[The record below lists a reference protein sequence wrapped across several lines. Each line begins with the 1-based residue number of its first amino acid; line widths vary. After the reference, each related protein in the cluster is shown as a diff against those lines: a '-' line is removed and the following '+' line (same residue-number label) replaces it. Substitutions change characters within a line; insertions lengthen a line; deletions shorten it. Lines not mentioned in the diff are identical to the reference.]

1 MLRTI
6 TPSEMKRVETRVM
19 QETALTG
26 EVLMQNAA
34 AHVARAVC
42 RQAAGR
48 AGQVVCLCGTG
59 NNGGDG
65 LAAMRILMEEN
76 PAFRGECWLLPGRLS
91 ADAQRE
97 LDRLTEAA
105 GSPPHVA
112 VHRMEGD
119 FAMPEKVV
127 CAIDA
132 LFGTGLSRPL
142 EGAARTACEALQA
155 LAEAGVPVVA
165 VDIPSGLNGETG
177 QVMGAAVRAC
187 ETVTFHRPKPGLYLG
202 QGPDYAG
209 EITVADIGLTAPEA
223 APLDDADG
231 MRVLERYDRLLPPRA
246 RTAHKGKLGRVV
258 LWAGSRGMA
267 GAAAIAATAAL
278 RAGAGLVTVAC
289 PDDVVDVVQTLCPC
303 ATCAPLSTQ
312 DEDAAWE
319 SLSAALERADAL
331 GAGCGLG
338 QGPMAAALMERLL
351 RFLHGRA
358 LPCVLDADALNLLAR
373 RPAWLADGAA
383 HVLTPH
389 PGEAAR
395 LLGVSTAEI
404 LADMPGAAARIRHR
418 YGAAVVLKGARS
430 VLCAQ
435 EGLALNPFGTPA
447 MAKGG
452 SGDALTGV
460 MAALLA
466 GRAAGAY
473 AMDDLFLMQAACAL
487 HGLAGERAARR
498 CGERGMLATDLC
510 ACLGFDFWEETPRRN
525 VQPSGAPTTLGRAVH
540 VTVEHRRGTRD
551 AQGRVYEL
559 PCGYV
564 AECLE
569 GENRW
574 QDACL
579 LGVSGSPEWFE
590 GEVAARV
597 MLAGGEM
604 WVVAP
609 KGTRPTPEEVRRAT
623 AFLGPAEGVEVV
635 R

>member
-6 TPSEMKRVETRVM
+6 TPSEMKRVESRVM
-19 QETALTG
+19 RETALTG
-26 EVLMQNAA
+26 EALMQNAA
-34 AHVARAVC
+34 AHVARAV
-42 RQAAGR
+42 RRRMVGR

-65 LAAMRILMEEN
+65 LAAMRMLAQED
-76 PAFRGECWLLPGRLS
+76 PGFCGTCLLLPGTLS

-97 LDRLTEAA
+97 LERLRETAD
-105 GSPPHVA
+105 GRVA
-112 VHRMEGD
+112 VRRAGEG
-119 FAMPEKVV
+119 FALPEWTA
-127 CAIDA
+127 CAVDA

-142 EGAARTACEALQA
+142 EGAARMACEALNA

-202 QGPDYAG
+202 QGPDFAG

-223 APLDDADG
+223 AALDDADG
-231 MRVLERYDRLLPPRA
+231 MRVLERGERLLPPRA
-246 RTAHKGKLGRVV
+246 RTAHKGSFGRVV

-303 ATCAPLSTQ
+303 ATCAPLPMD
-312 DEDAAWE
+312 DEGAAWE
-319 SLSAALERADAL
+319 ALSAALERAAAL

-373 RPAWLADGAA
+373 RPAWLADGAT

-404 LADMPGAAARIRHR
+404 LADVPGAAARIRRR

-430 VLCAQ
+430 VLCAE

-460 MAALLA
+460 TTALLA

-473 AMDDLFLMQAACAL
+473 AMDDLALMQAACAL
-487 HGLAGERAARR
+487 HGLAGERAAQR

-510 ACLGFDFWEETPRRN
+510 ECLGFDFWEETPRRS
-525 VQPSGAPTTLGRAVH
+525 VQPCAASSPLGRTVH

-559 PCGYV
+559 PLGHV

-569 GENRW
+569 SENRW

-597 MLAGGEM
+597 RLAGGDV

-623 AFLGPAEGVEVV
+623 AFLGPAAGVEVA

>member
-119 FAMPEKVV
+119 FAMPEKVA

-231 MRVLERYDRLLPPRA
+231 MRVLERCDRLLLPRA

-418 YGAAVVLKGARS
+418 YGAAG
-430 VLCAQ
+430 
-435 EGLALNPFGTPA
+435 G
-447 MAKGG
+447 AKGR
-452 SGDALTGV
+452 
-460 MAALLA
+460 LLNTTE
-466 GRAAGAY
+466 AGAEKR
-473 AMDDLFLMQAACAL
+473 
-487 HGLAGERAARR
+487 GERV
-498 CGERGMLATDLC
+498 CGG
-510 ACLGFDFWEETPRRN
+510 G
-525 VQPSGAPTTLGRAVH
+525 
-540 VTVEHRRGTRD
+540 
-551 AQGRVYEL
+551 YE
-559 PCGYV
+559 
-564 AECLE
+564 
-569 GENRW
+569 
-574 QDACL
+574 
-579 LGVSGSPEWFE
+579 
-590 GEVAARV
+590 
-597 MLAGGEM
+597 
-604 WVVAP
+604 
-609 KGTRPTPEEVRRAT
+609 
-623 AFLGPAEGVEVV
+623 
-635 R
+635 